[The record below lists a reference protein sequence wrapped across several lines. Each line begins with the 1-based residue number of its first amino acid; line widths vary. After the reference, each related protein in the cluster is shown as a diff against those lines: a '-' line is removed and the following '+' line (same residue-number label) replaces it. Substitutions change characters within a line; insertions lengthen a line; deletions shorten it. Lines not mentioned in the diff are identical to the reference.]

1 MVDKPDKWVQLVADL
16 IERTQEN
23 RIKWSSY
30 VPTQNTNVKVVYRT
44 THKDKGLRLY
54 KVEPHMSTGTAP
66 SAGVFGF
73 RERVVL
79 EIIDSQQDPVWK
91 VPDNPAV
98 NDLLEAVRY
107 QVAGV
112 DEFLSDL
119 LKV

>member
-23 RIKWSSY
+23 RLKWSSY
-30 VPTQNTNVKVVYRT
+30 VPKQNPNIQMVYRT

-54 KVEPHMSTGTAP
+54 KIEPHTSTDNGP
-66 SAGVFGF
+66 FGGIFGV

-79 EIIDSQQDPVWK
+79 EIIDAQQNPVWK
-91 VPDNPAV
+91 VPDNPAL

-112 DEFLSDL
+112 DEFLTDL
-119 LKV
+119 LRV